1 VNPEP
6 PVESSL
12 VDLESESWT
21 GRQRQNVMS
30 TCSTAFN
37 SAQLTLDD
45 CVESAEL
52 NWLDETGTL

>member
-1 VNPEP
+1 
-6 PVESSL
+6 
-12 VDLESESWT
+12 
-21 GRQRQNVMS
+21 MS

-52 NWLDETGTL
+52 NWLDETGAL